1 MSINS
6 YQAWLKNRY
15 MHIDF
20 NGQSAIQSANNPV
33 SKWQNGTLGI
43 SLEELVIINI
53 LKNNPALTQKQI
65 SKLVGKS

>member
-20 NGQSAIQSANNPV
+20 NVQSAIQSANNPV
-33 SKWQNGTLGI
+33 SKCQNGTLKF
-43 SLEELVIINI
+43 SIINI
-53 LKNNPALTQKQI
+53 LKI
-65 SKLVGKS
+65 DG